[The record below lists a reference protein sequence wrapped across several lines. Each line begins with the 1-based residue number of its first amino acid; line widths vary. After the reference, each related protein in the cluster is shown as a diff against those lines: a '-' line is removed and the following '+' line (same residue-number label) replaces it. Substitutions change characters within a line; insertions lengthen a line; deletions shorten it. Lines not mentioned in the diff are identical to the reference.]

1 MLITRYTYL
10 NSTFLLRLF
19 HSVPFRLYAH
29 SPFPIPPNNNNN
41 NNVDDAVASFITLL
55 GKRHLPPVVEFNKI
69 LVSLVKIKQYST
81 AVSLFA
87 QMDFR
92 GITPEY
98 FTLCILINCFCH
110 LGLMDSA
117 FSVLAKIIKLGHQL
131 DVVALN
137 TLMKGFC
144 INKKVREALEFHDRV
159 RAM

>member
-117 FSVLAKIIKLGHQL
+117 FSVLAKIIKLDIMQ
-131 DVVALN
+131 N
-137 TLMKGFC
+137 
-144 INKKVREALEFHDRV
+144 IEREWSSHRWRSRV
-159 RAM
+159 DYTHKELPLKA